1 MAKIFQNHDELGAPV
16 EALPGISRKTLVHGE
31 RMLMTEF
38 LLSGGRDLPEH
49 SHPYEQAGYLV
60 KGHIALRIGGETH
73 DTLPG
78 DSWCV
83 PANVAHGATI
93 IEDSVALEVF
103 SPVREDYLP

>member
-1 MAKIFQNHDELGAPV
+1 MAKIFRRHDEGGAPV
-16 EALPGISRKTLVHGE
+16 EALPGIGRKTLVHGE

-38 LLSGGRDLPEH
+38 SLAKGRDLPEH
-49 SHPYEQAGYLV
+49 AHPYEQAGYLV
-60 KGHIALRIGGETH
+60 KGHIALRIGGVER

-83 PANVAHGATI
+83 PANVAHGATV
-93 IEDSVALEVF
+93 IEDSVALEIF